1 MGHVIAT
8 TNMKGGVGKTTLTVN
23 IATALAKYHN
33 KRVLVVDLDPQISAT
48 LSLMSPSDFARLRR
62 DRHTLK
68 FLLQQEI
75 AGTPGNV
82 QVHDVIQPY
91 GGSVKGL
98 DILPGD
104 IDLYNDFLVSE
115 VLYRK
120 AIRNPERNF
129 EKVWGAF
136 ELSLMK
142 AVLEPV
148 MNRYD
153 FILLDCAPS
162 YNLVTRSSLLI
173 SDYYLIPAKA
183 EPLSYIGMQLLER
196 QIRKLAETHQI
207 DRQQQTRLLG
217 IVFGM
222 SRNLFAGRH
231 YQRVMDR
238 IRKEFGANQIFKTSV
253 PMDVS
258 VAKAVDSFRPVVIS
272 DPTSAGARAFCQ
284 ITKEL
289 LDRLTPQT
297 AKLAKGSK
305 GSVNLSKL
313 E

>member
-23 IATALAKYHN
+23 VATALAKYHN

-48 LSLMSPSDFARLRR
+48 LSLMSPADFARLRR
-62 DRHTLK
+62 DGKTLK

-75 AGTPGNV
+75 TGTPGSL
-82 QVHDVIQPY
+82 QVREAIQAY

-129 EKVWGAF
+129 EKVWGKF

-142 AVLEPV
+142 AVLDPV
-148 MNRYD
+148 RSDYD

-162 YNLVTRSSLLI
+162 YNLVTRSSLTI

-196 QIRKLAETHQI
+196 QIRKLVESHGI

-217 IVFGM
+217 IVFTM
-222 SRNLFAGRH
+222 SRNIFAGRH
-231 YQRVMDR
+231 YKRVMDR
-238 IRKEFGANQIFKTSV
+238 IRKEFGTAQIFKASI

-258 VAKAVDSFRPVVIS
+258 VAKAVDSFRPAVIS
-272 DPTSAGARAFCQ
+272 ESNSAGAKAFRAV
-284 ITKEL
+284 TKEL
-289 LDRLTPQT
+289 LDRLTPQS
-297 AKLAKGSK
+297 ARLSGENKGP
-305 GSVNLSKL
+305 VNLTKL
-313 E
+313 D